1 MILLDASIT
10 DDPQSVERPAV
21 LPQGPRQPVS
31 PIPRIP
37 HGEAH
42 HRQVVAVADGA
53 DTDYIALCSC
63 GWVSLPHLSA
73 DAAWREPCE
82 LAALYDA
89 IAHRAALY
97 LSRRATA
104 LTKGWV

>member
-1 MILLDASIT
+1 MPIYLDAPVA
-10 DDPQSVERPAV
+10 DEPQSVERPTV
-21 LPQGPRQPVS
+21 LPQGPRQPV
-31 PIPRIP
+31 PPVPRIP

-42 HRQVVAVADGA
+42 RRHVVVVADGP

-82 LAALYDA
+82 LAVLLEAVRL
-89 IAHRAALY
+89 RAARY
-97 LSRRATA
+97 LPRIVSTV
-104 LTKGWV
+104 KGV